1 MHKRKKMEPRRRFR
15 FLKQLSEGT
24 FGKVYMSEM
33 ITDSNFSKIVAIKI
47 LHGKWVEHEEIVQR
61 ARDEARVLGLLNH
74 RNIIRVEDLTSIKG
88 KCAVI
93 MEYLDGVDLK
103 SLINYCKENGF
114 PIPLKVIL
122 DIIEAVS
129 SAMYAAYN
137 VRPPQGGEALRLI
150 HRDIKPSN
158 IMLTTE
164 GEVKILDFGTAQA
177 NFEDREA
184 ATVALT
190 FGSAGYMAPE
200 RLLLD
205 EKDRPSGD
213 IYSLGVTFYEL
224 LTCKRFGKLNPLKE
238 KFEAEVHQRLKMCEA
253 DLDRYE
259 IGPDIRAAISGVLRS
274 MLSYEHED
282 RPDLQETLNQM
293 EQLSTLINDGSLRKF
308 CREIVVSCKEQN
320 KEEKKKTDPLEG
332 TIVLEDSS
340 STFDKGADISGL
352 DISLP
357 IDIPSKKPITPGV
370 QPTRSATEQ
379 PVPEVTQ
386 KNTPTSVPEPEE
398 TIKTTPTTPPVA
410 SSSKKGLLIFGG
422 IFVLAGLGI
431 GGAVLSGVFEGKTG
445 DTGKTQTVATTD
457 TAPPKDTTPESTS
470 TAEFDLGAS
479 ENQTK
484 VIIKIVSADKIE
496 WLKVKSPRGFKPK
509 FKEKITSQKELVFN
523 NAPAGFYDI
532 KASDSKVNHLIEVPK
547 GKSECTFTLS
557 LDKPESQWSEASWSG
572 CE

>member
-1 MHKRKKMEPRRRFR
+1 MEPRRRFR

-93 MEYLDGVDLK
+93 MEYLNGVDLK
-103 SLINYCKENGF
+103 SLITYCKENGL

-224 LTCKRFGKLNPLKE
+224 LTCKRFGKLNPSRE
-238 KFEAEVHQRLKMCEA
+238 KFEEEVHQRLKMCEA

-259 IGPDIRAAISGVLRS
+259 LNADVRAAISGVLRS

-293 EQLSTLINDGSLRKF
+293 EQLSTLVNDGSLRKF
-308 CREIVVSCKEQN
+308 CREIVVACKEQN
-320 KEEKKKTDPLEG
+320 KSGNKNKTDPLEG

-340 STFDKGADISGL
+340 SAFDRSAKMSGL

-357 IDIPSKKPITPGV
+357 IDIPTKTPAAPKEPSPQV
-370 QPTRSATEQ
+370 SSSS
-379 PVPEVTQ
+379 VPNSLEPTQ
-386 KNTPTSVPEPEE
+386 KQHAESKIEATPIIDTAVPPPEA
-398 TIKTTPTTPPVA
+398 PT
-410 SSSKKGLLIFGG
+410 SKKGLLVVLGLFG
-422 IFVLAGLGI
+422 VLGI
-431 GGAVLSGVFEGKTG
+431 GAAAVVALGLLNDKPT
-445 DTGKTQTVATTD
+445 DTGKAASSKTQTEIQANAD
-457 TAPPKDTTPESTS
+457 NAKKPQSTETS
-470 TAEFDLGAS
+470 EFDLQDT
-479 ENQTK
+479 EDK
-484 VIIKIVSADKIE
+484 VKITIKVTPAEKLE
-496 WLKVKSPRGFKPK
+496 WLKIKSPRGFQPK
-509 FKEKITSQKELVFN
+509 FKKKISSLEEIILN
-523 NAPAGFYDI
+523 NAPVGGYEIA
-532 KASDSKVNHLIEVPK
+532 ASNNKVGKLLSVPK
-547 GKSECTFTLS
+547 GKSQCTFTLK
-557 LDKPESQWSEASWSG
+557 LTKNEGEWSEKDWSD

>member
-1 MHKRKKMEPRRRFR
+1 MEPRRRFR

-103 SLINYCKENGF
+103 SLINYCKENGL

-158 IMLTTE
+158 IMLTRQ

-224 LTCKRFGKLNPLKE
+224 LTCKRFGKLNPSRE
-238 KFEAEVHQRLKMCEA
+238 KFEEEVHQRLKMCEA

-259 IGPDIRAAISGVLRS
+259 LGPDVRAAISGVLRS
-274 MLSYEHED
+274 MLSYDHED

-293 EQLSTLINDGSLRKF
+293 EQLSTLVNDGSLRKF

-320 KEEKKKTDPLEG
+320 KETKKKTDPLEG

-340 STFDKGADISGL
+340 SAFNKGDVNVVGL

-357 IDIPSKKPITPGV
+357 IDLPNKRPDPQNSDPLPVKPQNIQV
-370 QPTRSATEQ
+370 EEQ
-379 PVPEVTQ
+379 IQRQAISSPEA
-386 KNTPTSVPEPEE
+386 EP
-398 TIKTTPTTPPVA
+398 TIKTPPVQTPPK
-410 SSSKKGLLIFGG
+410 SSKKGLF
-422 IFVLAGLGI
+422 IFVGLFFM
-431 GGAVLSGVFEGKTG
+431 GGVGVAAAFVAGVFDKEVA
-445 DTGKTQTVATTD
+445 DTGQIAQTETQTNVETVKDNVPDATD
-457 TAPPKDTTPESTS
+457 AS
-470 TAEFDLGAS
+470 EFDLKAS
-479 ENQTK
+479 K
-484 VIIKIVSADKIE
+484 DKGKIIIKVKPATKLEWIKI
-496 WLKVKSPRGFKPK
+496 KSPSGFRPK
-509 FKEKITSQKELVFN
+509 FKEKITSLDEIVLN
-523 NAPAGFYDI
+523 NAPVGLYNITTSNSSVAT
-532 KASDSKVNHLIEVPK
+532 ALELPK
-547 GKSECTFTLS
+547 GKSECTFTLK
-557 LDKPESQWSEASWSG
+557 LTKKESEWSEKDWSG